1 MITGTIFFAFLV
13 AACSD
18 TGPVRYADDEFWWVN
33 YGIPTPEPTEAPGE
47 VTEEETSEGSTSET
61 TEADEPEEDFTE
73 ATDAEASDEKPSE
86 PEEQEDPELQ
96 KQLMAVWKSEPVNV
110 EDTVLQSMESAGKY
124 KPYLRFDKT
133 KLVVNVRFTYREDHT
148 AVMELDPKS
157 YQDLMNY
164 VTQEVTT
171 AVIKYYESYLQSVGL
186 NLSVEKYLN
195 LLGISL
201 KDYVADEIKKSSG
214 SLNVNDYRRERFC
227 EVRDGMLFIAE
238 KAEQLEKSRDYA
250 KIELAGEQL
259 TFRQFYE
266 AGKPVEKP
274 MGLDVT
280 MPLSFQRQP

>member
-1 MITGTIFFAFLV
+1 MRKNRFLLMITGTIFFAFLV

-33 YGIPTPEPTEAPGE
+33 YGIPTPEPTEAPG
-47 VTEEETSEGSTSET
+47 
-61 TEADEPEEDFTE
+61 
-73 ATDAEASDEKPSE
+73 
-86 PEEQEDPELQ
+86 
-96 KQLMAVWKSEPVNV
+96 
-110 EDTVLQSMESAGKY
+110 
-124 KPYLRFDKT
+124 
-133 KLVVNVRFTYREDHT
+133 
-148 AVMELDPKS
+148 
-157 YQDLMNY
+157 
-164 VTQEVTT
+164 EVTT